1 MTRNVGRSDVSA
13 RSACEGN
20 RDLSPR
26 RRGFGL
32 SDTQEAGVSGVSGV
46 SEVAEAASNEEDNPL
61 ETGGGLVI
69 SGNDRG
75 SDDPDVEDVE
85 SGRASESDGGE
96 DEDDGGFA
104 AELALVPVEA
114 PVNWHTSWEAWQ
126 TYFADYCQR
135 TMQVL
140 QVKETMSRAERNKRL
155 KKTRKGGD
163 DSQLVPE
170 QFDPYQRTY
179 ICTHGWKKRKS
190 RSEGSRPRQH
200 IRLTDCPFRFVIQWN
215 LSRGELQLK
224 NGTFVHN
231 HRVSPGAFATYPASR
246 GVAYP
251 LVDARAQGM
260 LSVGAKRSKI
270 YDYLLEHDQ
279 NVIQVDVDNLVRDH
293 GSSISSLDDNDATT
307 REIAIFAAADPGNVC
322 LVSETDAGETGV
334 MSLVTA
340 HMRRIYGR
348 FSEVLLVDCCHKTNR
363 YNYQLLTFMAMNEFG
378 EGAVV
383 QQSLIEASGDWHMER
398 AIDHF
403 KRSHPTRISILRV
416 LVVDKDLNEIRVLE
430 ANFPDAR
437 ILICHFHVIEY
448 LKEM

>member
-13 RSACEGN
+13 RSAREGN

-26 RRGFGL
+26 RRGPGL
-32 SDTQEAGVSGVSGV
+32 SDTQEAGVSGV

-69 SGNDRG
+69 PGNDRG

-96 DEDDGGFA
+96 DEDDGGFV

-140 QVKETMSRAERNKRL
+140 AVKETMSRAERNKRL

-179 ICTHGWKKRKS
+179 IFTHGWKKRKS

-200 IRLTDCPFRFVIQWN
+200 IRLTA
-215 LSRGELQLK
+215 LSD
-224 NGTFVHN
+224 
-231 HRVSPGAFATYPASR
+231 
-246 GVAYP
+246 P

-260 LSVGAKRSKI
+260 LSVGAKHSKI

-279 NVIQVDVDNLVRDH
+279 NVIQVDVDNL
-293 GSSISSLDDNDATT
+293 
-307 REIAIFAAADPGNVC
+307 
-322 LVSETDAGETGV
+322 
-334 MSLVTA
+334 
-340 HMRRIYGR
+340 
-348 FSEVLLVDCCHKTNR
+348 
-363 YNYQLLTFMAMNEFG
+363 
-378 EGAVV
+378 
-383 QQSLIEASGDWHMER
+383 
-398 AIDHF
+398 
-403 KRSHPTRISILRV
+403 
-416 LVVDKDLNEIRVLE
+416 
-430 ANFPDAR
+430 
-437 ILICHFHVIEY
+437 
-448 LKEM
+448 

>member
-13 RSACEGN
+13 RRAREGN

-26 RRGFGL
+26 RRGPGL
-32 SDTQEAGVSGVSGV
+32 SDTQEAGV

-61 ETGGGLVI
+61 ETGGGLAI
-69 SGNDRG
+69 PGNDRG

-85 SGRASESDGGE
+85 SGRASESNGGE
-96 DEDDGGFA
+96 EEDDGGFA

-140 QVKETMSRAERNKRL
+140 PVKETMSRAERNKRL

-170 QFDPYQRTY
+170 QFDPYPRTY

-200 IRLTDCPFRFVIQWN
+200 IRLTDCSFRFVILWN

-231 HRVSPGAFATYPASR
+231 HRVSPAAFATYPASR
-246 GVAYP
+246 GVA
-251 LVDARAQGM
+251 
-260 LSVGAKRSKI
+260 
-270 YDYLLEHDQ
+270 
-279 NVIQVDVDNLVRDH
+279 DH
-293 GSSISSLDDNDATT
+293 S
-307 REIAIFAAADPGNVC
+307 
-322 LVSETDAGETGV
+322 
-334 MSLVTA
+334 
-340 HMRRIYGR
+340 
-348 FSEVLLVDCCHKTNR
+348 
-363 YNYQLLTFMAMNEFG
+363 
-378 EGAVV
+378 
-383 QQSLIEASGDWHMER
+383 
-398 AIDHF
+398 
-403 KRSHPTRISILRV
+403 
-416 LVVDKDLNEIRVLE
+416 
-430 ANFPDAR
+430 
-437 ILICHFHVIEY
+437 
-448 LKEM
+448 